1 MPNEPQTERDQK
13 TRHIRCG
20 DLIIS
25 PLMIVGGIWFAYDS
39 YLMSHA
45 AIAAGNATIPTAP
58 GLMPFVVSTL
68 VVLCSIFVFVNAL
81 RSGADLSFL
90 RWQRL
95 TPVLTDRGNLTAP
108 IVMGLFA
115 TYVFVLI
122 GTVPFLVATVAF
134 GVTMM
139 AIFKATKWRW
149 IVVINAIYAVFVI
162 YCFTNFAYTKFP
174 FSWPF

>member
-1 MPNEPQTERDQK
+1 MPNEPQTEMDQK

-39 YLMSHA
+39 YLMSHS
-45 AIAAGNATIPTAP
+45 AIATGNASIPTAP
-58 GLMPFVVSTL
+58 GLMPFVVSVL
-68 VVLCSIFVFVNAL
+68 IVLCSAFVFVNAL

-90 RWQRL
+90 QWRRL
-95 TPVLTDRGNLTAP
+95 KPVLTTRENLTAP

-122 GTVPFLVATVAF
+122 GNLPFLVATVVFSIAMM
-134 GVTMM
+134 GV
-139 AIFKATKWRW
+139 FKATKWRW
-149 IVVINAIYAVFVI
+149 IVLINAVYAVFVI